1 MKRDGIE
8 RLTNADEIRAGVQNL
23 APWFH
28 QIDLGQGILTKSRPA
43 ATEPIHH
50 PAGTWQIV
58 KQCFPEDLEGRSV
71 LDVGCNAGFYA
82 IEAKRRNAGRV
93 MGIDSQRQQIRQA
106 RAEAIRGPLL
116 EPK

>member
-1 MKRDGIE
+1 M
-8 RLTNADEIRAGVQNL
+8 NADEIRAGVQNL

-43 ATEPIHH
+43 ATEPIDH

-93 MGIDSQRQQIRQA
+93 MGIVDSQRQQIRQA